1 MIATNHPDKIGV
13 DFYSA
18 ILHSIKDP
26 LNILDRN
33 LRIVWANEAR
43 AKFHRQNLDDMIG
56 RFCYEMFQRRTEP
69 CLECPVRV
77 LFDSGK
83 PCFMEKSVVL
93 PDGSRKWGDV
103 RAYPVFDGRGEV
115 AYAVQIMLDSTK
127 RKADSQAQKRYVE
140 SLETTVNKITEKNVE
155 SLLKYPYQEPAVSL
169 TEREI
174 EILGLISNGFSNV
187 EVGRVLAIS
196 PHTVKSHVINIFE
209 KLGVKDRTQ
218 AAVWAAKHKL
228 V

>member
-1 MIATNHPDKIGV
+1 
-13 DFYSA
+13 
-18 ILHSIKDP
+18 
-26 LNILDRN
+26 
-33 LRIVWANEAR
+33 
-43 AKFHRQNLDDMIG
+43 
-56 RFCYEMFQRRTEP
+56 
-69 CLECPVRV
+69 
-77 LFDSGK
+77 
-83 PCFMEKSVVL
+83 
-93 PDGSRKWGDV
+93 
-103 RAYPVFDGRGEV
+103 
-115 AYAVQIMLDSTK
+115 
-127 RKADSQAQKRYVE
+127 
-140 SLETTVNKITEKNVE
+140 VNKITEKNVE